1 MERKKKEGPVT
12 AIIVGAGH
20 RAFAYAG
27 YALTN
32 PDKLKIVGVADPNK
46 WRRELAA
53 KTFGF
58 SEDRC
63 FEDAKELAEVP
74 VFADA
79 VINGTMDSQH
89 VPTSIPLLKAGY
101 DILLEKPFA
110 VNEEEMWEL
119 ADTAKKYNRKI
130 MICHVLRYAPFYA
143 AIKEKLLAGEIGE
156 IMNMQTVEHVSYHH
170 MAVGFVRGKW
180 RSKAVSKASMLLA
193 KCCHDLDLIMW
204 LMAEEPYSV
213 AAFGGIYLFKEEM
226 APKGAGT
233 RCLVDCPIEE
243 ECLYSAKKHY
253 IDHPERWSFYVWDS
267 LEQIEN
273 PTIEQKIESL
283 KTDNIYGRCVYKC
296 DNDVVDHQSVILNF
310 KGGATVSHSM
320 IGGAARPQRSIHIVG
335 TTGEIQG
342 VFDESKFVI
351 RRIDPRPGKEYK
363 EEVIDLN
370 ETGDMTGAFGSH
382 GGGDLRL
389 AADFTN
395 FVSGKPCSIS
405 CTTINDSIY
414 GHLAV
419 YKADKAMEENRVVK
433 LFE

>member
-1 MERKKKEGPVT
+1 MREEYEKGPVR

-20 RAFAYAG
+20 RAFAYAN

-46 WRRELAA
+46 WRRDLAV

-58 SEDRC
+58 SPERC
-63 FEDAKELAEVP
+63 YENAEQLATVP

-79 VINGTMDSQH
+79 VINGTMDAEH
-89 VPTSIPLLKAGY
+89 VPTSLPLLRAGY

-110 VNEEEMWEL
+110 VNEDEMREL
-119 ADTAKKYNRKI
+119 ADTAEKYNRKV
-130 MICHVLRYAPFYA
+130 MICHVLRYAPFYK
-143 AIKEKLLAGEIGE
+143 AIKEKLLSEEIGE
-156 IMNMQTVEHVSYHH
+156 IINMQTVEHVSYHH

-180 RSKAVSKASMLLA
+180 RSKEACKTSMLLA

-204 LMAEEPYSV
+204 LMGKDPESV

-243 ECLYSAKKHY
+243 ECQYSARKHY
-253 IDHPERWSFYVWDS
+253 IDHPHRWSFYVWDS

-273 PTIEQKIESL
+273 PSIEQKIESL
-283 KTDNIYGRCVYKC
+283 KTDNPYGRCVYKC
-296 DNDVVDHQSVILNF
+296 DNDVVDHQSVIINF
-310 KGGATVSHSM
+310 ENGSTVTHNM
-320 IGGAARPQRSIHIVG
+320 IGGASRPQRSIHIVG
-335 TTGEIQG
+335 TKGEIQG

-351 RRIDPRPGKEYK
+351 RKIDTRPGKEYS
-363 EEVIDLN
+363 EEIVDLN
-370 ETGDMTGAFGSH
+370 LSGDMTGAFGGH
-382 GGGDLRL
+382 GGGDIRL
-389 AADFTN
+389 AADFVN
-395 FVSGKPCSIS
+395 FISGKPYSIS
-405 CTTINDSIY
+405 CTTIKDSIN

-419 YKADKAMEENRVVK
+419 YKADRSMEEHRIVNFK
-433 LFE
+433 E